1 MRGEVACD
9 FSLTTGNLEL
19 TTALSRIRVIREIRG
34 SIDPIEL
41 TLFRLST
48 KKSSSCELIAIG
60 LNFCHED

>member
-34 SIDPIEL
+34 SIDPIDL
-41 TLFRLST
+41 TLPTFYFLKEKFILRTDCDRAKFLP
-48 KKSSSCELIAIG
+48 
-60 LNFCHED
+60 